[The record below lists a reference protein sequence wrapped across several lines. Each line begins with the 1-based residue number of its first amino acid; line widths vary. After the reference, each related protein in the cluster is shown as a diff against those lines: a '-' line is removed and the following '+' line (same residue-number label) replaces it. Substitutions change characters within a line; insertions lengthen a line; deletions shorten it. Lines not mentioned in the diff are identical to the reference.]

1 MPFQWRLKGFLF
13 LLVVLS
19 ALSSAGKAEAVG
31 RVDRK
36 GVYALGGWFQYG
48 LIEGE
53 SRYGLDF
60 SDGPGYSL
68 HFRYNV
74 SRKWALAFYFD
85 NQRYGAVDTLPDS
98 LDLPEELTITNVHAG
113 FRLFSAPTGDVLR
126 YIELTAG
133 FFRPELQF
141 PENEDVGSIG
151 EDICF
156 PGEGFMLHAGVGA
169 EIFFTSSW
177 AFEIGAHG
185 YGLNG
190 KGLCRGETSQGE
202 GEFSFTGQIVAGIDY
217 YLLR

>member
-1 MPFQWRLKGFLF
+1 MPFQYRLKKLTIGFLM
-13 LLVVLS
+13 LLPVLT
-19 ALSSAGKAEAVG
+19 AGDAGAVG

-60 SDGPGYSL
+60 TRGSGYSL

-74 SRKWALAFYFD
+74 SRKAALAFYFD
-85 NQRYGAVDTLPDS
+85 NQTYDADEFSVAGRDTLDS
-98 LDLPEELTITNVHAG
+98 LKLTTAHAG
-113 FRLFSAPTGDVLR
+113 LRFFSAGQGDVLR
-126 YIELTAG
+126 YVELTAG
-133 FFRPELQF
+133 FYRPEIRR
-141 PENEDVGSIG
+141 PNTIENSVG

-156 PGEGFMLHAGVGA
+156 PGEGFLVHAGVGA

-177 AFEIGAHG
+177 AIELGAHG
-185 YGLNG
+185 YGMTG
-190 KGLCRGETSQGE
+190 KGLCRGETAAGE
-202 GEFSFTGQIVAGIDY
+202 KDLTVTGQVVVGIDY